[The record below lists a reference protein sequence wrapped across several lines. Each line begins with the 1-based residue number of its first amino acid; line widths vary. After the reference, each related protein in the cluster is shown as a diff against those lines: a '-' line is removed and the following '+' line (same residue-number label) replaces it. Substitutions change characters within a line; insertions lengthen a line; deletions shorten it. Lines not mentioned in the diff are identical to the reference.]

1 MGDLYLIRHGLAG
14 QFGDY
19 PDDTQRPLTAEGR
32 EKTQRLASRWLDL
45 GLQFDLI
52 LTSPLQRAQDTAQIL
67 LSAGLS
73 EQLETL
79 DCLAPEGELAT
90 WLDWAAQLAESR
102 PNITLALVGHEP
114 NLSQWAEL
122 LIWGE
127 CRGRIVLK
135 KAGAIG
141 LHLPETGSPIGNS
154 HLFWLTPPRLLL

>member
-1 MGDLYLIRHGLAG
+1 MRDLYLIRHGLAG

-19 PDDTQRPLTAEGR
+19 PDDTQRPLSPEGR
-32 EKTQRLASRWLDL
+32 EKTQRLARRWLDL

-67 LSAGLS
+67 LSTGLS
-73 EQLETL
+73 EQLETH
-79 DCLAPEGELAT
+79 DCLAPEGELGT
-90 WLDWAAQLAESR
+90 WLDWVARLESR
-102 PNITLALVGHEP
+102 PDATLALVGHEP

-141 LHLPETGSPIGNS
+141 LHLPETGSPIGHS